1 MLKKIQR
8 RFILAAMAAFG
19 TVTLLII
26 AGINAAN
33 YYRTTAMQDGLAEAL
48 LSHEQAVPA
57 KRQAQPPPLG
67 EMEGRDPEEAFMTRF
82 FTVHC
87 DTDGRIRAASRDYIS
102 SVDEVTAEA

>member
-8 RFILAAMAAFG
+8 RFILAAMVAFG

-57 KRQAQPPPLG
+57 KRQGRRLLSGRWRG
-67 EMEGRDPEEAFMTRF
+67 ETR
-82 FTVHC
+82 
-87 DTDGRIRAASRDYIS
+87 RKRL
-102 SVDEVTAEA
+102 